1 MSVLSGL
8 AMGAQTVGG
17 LVQTGLGIANFAQ
30 QSKAN
35 QVNMELQEKAWKR
48 EDNAVQRRVKDLK
61 AAGINPMLAA
71 GQAAQSG
78 SPIHVSG
85 PQFDSS
91 GVGEGLGKISNVL
104 ALMNQTKELEKK
116 DWEIYEAEGR
126 AKTALS
132 QSDLMYMQM
141 QQYNHDLNK
150 RFEESQWA
158 REKIGYERTQWDN
171 VLKQQAMDLASSQ
184 QNLKILQ
191 DLGYTGK
198 ILGMLKDIL
207 GPLAPYAPRI
217 K

>member
-8 AMGAQTVGG
+8 AMGAEAIGG
-17 LVQTGLGIANFAQ
+17 LVTAGLGIANYSQ
-30 QSKAN
+30 QNQAN
-35 QVNMELQEKAWKR
+35 KYNMEMQKKAWKR
-48 EDNAVQRRVKDLK
+48 EDNAVQRRVEDLK

-71 GQAAQSG
+71 GQAAQAG
-78 SPIHVSG
+78 APIRATA
-85 PQFDSS
+85 PQFESS
-91 GVGEGLGKISNVL
+91 AVGEGFGKISNVL
-104 ALMNQTKELEKK
+104 ALMTQAKELEKK

-126 AKTALS
+126 AKIALNE
-132 QSDLMYMQM
+132 SDLRYMQM

-150 RFEESQWA
+150 RYELSEWE
-158 REKIGYERTQWDN
+158 REKIGLERQQWN
-171 VLKQQAMDLASSQ
+171 NTLRQQSMDLASSA

-198 ILGMLKDIL
+198 ILGMLKDIM